1 MSTIR
6 TFVRNIHMCC
16 KILHH
21 TLFVRVKS
29 VRPKQIN
36 MSNVLGSKKQLL
48 PIFYDLYPTKYIGK
62 RKEIL

>member
-1 MSTIR
+1 
-6 TFVRNIHMCC
+6 VLYDVLLW

-21 TLFVRVKS
+21 TLFVRVKP

-48 PIFYDLYPTKYIGK
+48 PIFYDLYPTKCIGK

>member
-1 MSTIR
+1 
-6 TFVRNIHMCC
+6 
-16 KILHH
+16 
-21 TLFVRVKS
+21 VRVKS